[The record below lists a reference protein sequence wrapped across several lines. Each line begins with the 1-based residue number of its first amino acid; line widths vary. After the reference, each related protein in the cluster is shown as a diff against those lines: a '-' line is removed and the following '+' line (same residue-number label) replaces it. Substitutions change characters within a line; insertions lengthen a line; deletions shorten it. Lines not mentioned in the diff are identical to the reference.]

1 MPKPKFVDAGTVRRA
16 LELAGEDI
24 RERKILGE
32 IMVHGSWACLLRYS
46 WTDDGSRIEANISFD
61 GKSGVIRQATA
72 WAGRRV
78 GLPDGWVDDILPF
91 LFGEGPSS
99 PGGFPTGMYPTWERP
114 GLRVLAA
121 PPRLLIPM
129 VFLATLRPMSDI
141 GIDDLEPAV
150 RIAAGIG
157 IRTGGHLKALVDPY
171 LKRKEKDDG
180 DMAREI
186 GRRLSFFEAALDRF
200 GYRPAF
206 KARPKSIAEVADLAR
221 KDQDDFGPASG
232 EFGAS
237 FYIEEDAA
245 ARQAMLNPAPVPTGY
260 AEHDAV
266 IGAMGEHLALRWGL
280 KVPAWTREAAFMGGA
295 RPYFWPDSP
304 EARDIQIV
312 ETPPSFRRRLLFSY
326 AEPLMNAK
334 FPHASKVK
342 MPFWD

>member
-1 MPKPKFVDAGTVRRA
+1 MPKPKLVDAETVRRA

-24 RERKILGE
+24 RERRILGE
-32 IMVHGSWACLLRYS
+32 IMLHGSWACLLRYS
-46 WTDDGSRIEANISFD
+46 WTDDGSRIEADISFD
-61 GKSGVIRQATA
+61 GKQGVVRHATA

-91 LFGEGPSS
+91 LCGEGPSS
-99 PGGFPTGMYPTWERP
+99 PGGFPTGMYPSWERP

-129 VFLATLRPMSDI
+129 VFLATLRPMGDI

-150 RIAAGIG
+150 GIAAGIG

-171 LKRKEKDDG
+171 LERKEKDDG
-180 DMAREI
+180 DRAREI

-200 GYRPAF
+200 GYRPTF
-206 KARPKSIAEVADLAR
+206 EARPRSIAEVAELAR

-232 EFGAS
+232 EFGSA
-237 FYIEEDAA
+237 FYMEEDAA
-245 ARQAMLNPAPVPTGY
+245 ARQAMLNPVPVPTRHP
-260 AEHDAV
+260 EHDAV

-280 KVPAWTREAAFMGGA
+280 KVPAWTREAAFMGGG

-334 FPHASKVK
+334 FPHARKIR